1 MAKALVVV
9 ESPAKAKTIS
19 RYLDGN
25 VSVIAT
31 VGHIKDLPERELGVE
46 VENEFQ
52 PRYGVIP
59 GKWKVIK
66 QLRSAAERADSIYLA
81 PDPDREGEA
90 IAWHVAEEVNKDK
103 KLYRVLFHEITRNAV
118 RRAMENPS
126 ALDRN
131 KFDAQQARRI
141 LDRLV
146 GYQISPILWKKVRRG
161 LSAGRVQSVAVRLVC
176 EREEEIRRFQSQE
189 YWTLDALLEGDHP
202 PSFRARLVRVGE
214 QKPEIPDSAE
224 ASRLKALLEGS
235 SFHVLKVEKKRR
247 KKDPPPPFITSTL
260 QQEASRRYRL
270 SPKKTMQIAQKLYE
284 GVSLGEEEP
293 QGLITYMRTDST
305 RMSQEA
311 VEQAGR
317 FVRER
322 YGAEY
327 ALGTPRFYAS
337 RKGVQDAH
345 EAIRPTDAHREPSR
359 VRPYLSRDEY
369 RIYELIWKRFIAT
382 QMAPAEFDQTTVE
395 IRAGDCLLRAT
406 GSVRAADGYLRL
418 YEETTENGEGAEG
431 VDGGRL
437 PELAEGEEL
446 KCLEILAEQHF
457 TQPPPRYTE
466 SSLIKELEE
475 KGIGRPSTYA
485 AILSNIRDRHY
496 VELQDRRLYPTEL
509 GELVNR
515 LLVDHFPDIL
525 NVEFTANMENSLDAI
540 ESGEKDWVAVLRQF
554 YDAFSAS
561 LEKAKS
567 RMADI
572 KRQGTPTEVSCD
584 RCGKPMVIRYSAS
597 QAYLACSGYP
607 KCRNAKSFE
616 RSENGSIRVLSDGGE
631 GPAEPC
637 PSCGKPLERKY
648 GRFGPFWACT
658 GFPKCR
664 FTRPL
669 EQAKNG
675 TPAPVEF
682 AEDPCPLCGGKLV
695 LKRSRLGNRFWAC
708 ENYPKCKGARPYR
721 VGVRCDRCGSG
732 EFIERAGRRG
742 GVFYCCSG
750 YPSCRNT
757 LRFRPVA
764 RPCGACGAPY
774 LLEKTL
780 PGGGTALF
788 CPNKKCPSHTDKPA
802 ARKKAEAGPKRCQAE
817 KF

>member
-1 MAKALVVV
+1 MARSLLVV

-25 VSVIAT
+25 VSVLAT

-46 VENEFQ
+46 IENQFQ

-66 QLRSAAERADSIYLA
+66 ELRSAAEKAESIYLA

-90 IAWHVAEEVNKDK
+90 IAWHVAEEVEKSK
-103 KLYRVLFHEITRNAV
+103 KIYRVLFHEITRSAV
-118 RRAMENPS
+118 RKALESPS
-126 ALDRN
+126 HLDKN

-189 YWTLDALLEGDHP
+189 YWTLDALLAGTCP
-202 PSFRARLVRVGE
+202 PSFRARLVRVGSR
-214 QKPEIPDSAE
+214 KAEIPNRAE
-224 ASRLKALLEGS
+224 ASRLKALLEQS
-235 SFHVLKVEKKRR
+235 SFSVVKVEKKRR

-260 QQEASRRYRL
+260 QQEASRKYRF

-284 GVSLGEEEP
+284 GVPLGEEEP

-317 FVRER
+317 FVRDR
-322 YGAEY
+322 YGDGY
-327 ALGTPRFYAS
+327 ALGAPRVYAS

-345 EAIRPTDAHREPSR
+345 EAIRPTDVHREPAR
-359 VRPYLSRDEY
+359 VRAYLSRDEY
-369 RIYELIWKRFIAT
+369 RIYELIWKRFVAT
-382 QMAPAEFDQTTVE
+382 QMASAEFDQTTVE
-395 IRAGDCLLRAT
+395 IRAGDCLLRAN
-406 GSVRAADGYLRL
+406 GSVRVADGYLRL
-418 YEETTENGEGAEG
+418 YEETTENDEKTEEPGEEP
-431 VDGGRL
+431 L

-446 KCLEILAEQHF
+446 KRLEIVAEQHF

-475 KGIGRPSTYA
+475 KGVGRPSTYA

-496 VELQDRRLYPTEL
+496 VELRDRRLYPTEL
-509 GELVNR
+509 GEVVNR
-515 LLVDHFPDIL
+515 LLVVHFPEIL
-525 NVEFTANMENSLDAI
+525 NVQFTANMESFLDAI
-540 ESGEKDWVAVLRQF
+540 ESGEKDWVEVLREF
-554 YDAFSAS
+554 YQAFSAS
-561 LEKAKS
+561 LEKAKA
-567 RMADI
+567 RMADV
-572 KRQGTPTEVSCD
+572 KRRGTPTEVSCD

-607 KCRNAKSFE
+607 KCRNVRSFE
-616 RSENGSIRVLSDGGE
+616 REENGTIRVLSDAE
-631 GPAEPC
+631 GTAEPC
-637 PSCGKPLERKY
+637 PSCGKALEKKY

-669 EQAKNG
+669 EAVKNG
-675 TPAPVEF
+675 DAGPVEF
-682 AEDPCPLCGGKLV
+682 AEDPCPLCGGRLV
-695 LKRSRLGNRFWAC
+695 VKRSRLGNRFWAC
-708 ENYPKCKGARPYR
+708 EKYPKCKGARPYTM
-721 VGVRCDRCGSG
+721 GVRCDRCGSG
-732 EFIERAGRRG
+732 EFVERAGRRG
-742 GVFYCCSG
+742 GVFYCCSA
-750 YPSCRNT
+750 YPSCKNT

-764 RPCGACGAPY
+764 EPCGACGAPY
-774 LLEKTL
+774 LLEKPV
-780 PGGGTALF
+780 PGGGTRLF
-788 CPNKKCPSHTDKPA
+788 CPDKKCPSNLEKPA
-802 ARKKAEAGPKRCQAE
+802 AREKTESGAERCRPSRS
-817 KF
+817 

>member
-1 MAKALVVV
+1 MARALIVV

-25 VSVIAT
+25 VSVLAT

-46 VENEFQ
+46 IDNQFQ

-66 QLRSAAERADSIYLA
+66 ELQSAAAKADSIYLA

-90 IAWHVAEEVNKDK
+90 IAWHVAEEVDK
-103 KLYRVLFHEITRNAV
+103 SKKIYRVLFHEITRNAV
-118 RRAMENPS
+118 RKALENPS
-126 ALDRN
+126 TLDRN

-146 GYQISPILWKKVRRG
+146 GYLISPILWKKVRRG

-189 YWTLDALLEGDHP
+189 YWTLDALLEGSQP
-202 PSFRARLVRVGE
+202 PPFRARLVRVGNR
-214 QKPEIPDSAE
+214 KVEIQNSAE
-224 ASRLKALLEGS
+224 ASRLKALLEKA
-235 SFHVLKVEKKRR
+235 SFHVVKVEKKRR

-260 QQEASRRYRL
+260 QQEASRKYRL
-270 SPKKTMQIAQKLYE
+270 SPKRTMQIAQKLYE
-284 GVSLGEEEP
+284 GVSLGKEEA

-305 RMSQEA
+305 RMSGEA

-322 YGAEY
+322 YGEGY
-327 ALGTPRFYAS
+327 ALGSPRLYAS

-345 EAIRPTDAHREPSR
+345 EAIRPTDVYREPSR
-359 VRPYLSRDEY
+359 VKPYLSRDEH
-369 RIYELIWKRFIAT
+369 RIYELIWKRFVAT
-382 QMAPAEFDQTTVE
+382 QMACAEFDQTTVE
-395 IRAGDCLLRAT
+395 IQAGDCLLRAS
-406 GSVRAADGYLRL
+406 GSVRIADGYLRL
-418 YEETTENGEGAEG
+418 YEETTENGEKTEEMDEA
-431 VDGGRL
+431 RL
-437 PELAEGEEL
+437 PELAEGEPL
-446 KCLEILAEQHF
+446 RRLEIVAEQHF
-457 TQPPPRYTE
+457 TQPPSRYTE

-475 KGIGRPSTYA
+475 KGVGRPSTYA

-496 VELQDRRLYPTEL
+496 VELRDRRLHPTEL
-509 GELVNR
+509 GEVVNR

-525 NVEFTANMENSLDAI
+525 NVQFTANMESFLDAI
-540 ESGEKDWVAVLRQF
+540 ESGEKDWVEVLRQF
-554 YDAFSAS
+554 YEAFSAS
-561 LEKAKS
+561 LEKARA
-567 RMADI
+567 RMADV
-572 KRQGTPTEVSCD
+572 KREGTPTEVSCD

-607 KCRNAKSFE
+607 KCRNVRSFE
-616 RSENGSIRVLSDGGE
+616 RDENGTIRVLSDE
-631 GPAEPC
+631 GKAAEPC
-637 PSCGKPLERKY
+637 PSCGKVLEKKY

-664 FTRPL
+664 FTQPL
-669 EQAKNG
+669 DAVKNG
-675 TPAPVEF
+675 GEGPVEF
-682 AEDPCPLCGGKLV
+682 SEDPCPLCGGRLV

-708 ENYPKCKGARPYR
+708 EKYPKCKGARPFP

-732 EFIERAGRRG
+732 EFVERAGRRG
-742 GVFYCCSG
+742 GVFYCCSA
-750 YPSCRNT
+750 YPSCKNT

-764 RPCGACGAPY
+764 KPCSACGAPY
-774 LLEKTL
+774 LLERPL
-780 PGGGTALF
+780 PGGGSLLF
-788 CPNKKCPSHTDKPA
+788 CRDRKCPSNTEKPA
-802 ARKKAEAGPKRCQAE
+802 GREKPKVGSRRWQSG
-817 KF
+817 KS